1 MKKKI
6 LGVLLAGSLLLP
18 LCGCDSRDGYNV
30 EVSHRN
36 YMDVSDQVAVNT
48 YNGYT
53 CGDYSIVHND
63 DGTYTVTITVNPSPT
78 NRG

>member
-6 LGVLLAGSLLLP
+6 AALLLGGALTLS
-18 LCGCDSRDGYNV
+18 LCACDSRDGYNV
-30 EVSHRN
+30 EVNHRK
-36 YMDVSDQVAVNT
+36 YADVSDQMAVNT

-63 DGTYTVTITVNPSPT
+63 DGTYTVTIQVNPSPK
-78 NRG
+78 NRS